1 MSTMA
6 NTQNNTPQASK
17 VLRIDTAGELR
28 AAIEEVFDYR
38 GDVTIKLSDGSEVIG
53 YVYNRMFEN
62 VAEPYLDYYPRNAEQ
77 PKRVLLKDIR
87 GLALTGADAA
97 AGRSWETWTK
107 KYQEKKK
114 AQAEGRDIGNI
125 EPEALPLND

>member
-1 MSTMA
+1 MA
-6 NTQNNTPQASK
+6 DTQSNTPQK
-17 VLRIDTAGELR
+17 LNVLRIGTPEELR
-28 AAIEEVFDYR
+28 AAIEEAFDYR
-38 GDVTIKLSDGSEVIG
+38 GDVSMKLADGSEVVG
-53 YVYNRMFEN
+53 YIFNRIVEG
-62 VAEPYLDYYPRNAEQ
+62 VSEPYLEYYPRNEEQ
-77 PKRVLLKDIR
+77 PKRVLLKDLK

-125 EPEALPLND
+125 EPEVLPLDD